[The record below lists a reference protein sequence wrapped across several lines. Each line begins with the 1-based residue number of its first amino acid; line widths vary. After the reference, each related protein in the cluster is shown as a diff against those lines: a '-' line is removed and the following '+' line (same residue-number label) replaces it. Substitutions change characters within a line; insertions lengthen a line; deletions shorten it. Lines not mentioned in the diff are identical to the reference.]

1 MEVKNRI
8 GEFGET
14 IYLLAHMW
22 SAIAYSVALTK
33 RCFVQYLAEDRVTV

>member
-22 SAIAYSVALTK
+22 RAIAYSVALTK
-33 RCFVQYLAEDRVTV
+33 R